1 MPKSKYFRVAVE
13 GATCDGR
20 TLERQ
25 HIEQMAKSY
34 NPQVFGARCN
44 LEHMRSLFPDSVFR
58 MYGDVLAL
66 KAEDDTSDGP
76 LKGKLGLYAQI
87 DATDELVELN
97 KSRQKIY
104 SSIEINPAFADT
116 GVAYLMGLAFTD
128 SPASLGTEMLQFCA
142 SSQVNPLADRKTHPS
157 CLFSAATEVVIEF
170 EADAPAT
177 ETGKNFFSLVKG
189 LLNKGQRQFSAEA
202 AEIRDAVEL
211 VAQSQADTLERIEV
225 FGQQQVK
232 FADKDALQ
240 KVTDDLAALTAKLE
254 KQDGNFNQRPPSH
267 GGANGA
273 DQTLLAD
280 C

>member
-34 NPQVFGARCN
+34 NPQVYGARCN
-44 LEHMRSLFPDSVFR
+44 LEHLRSLFPDSVFR

-66 KAEDDTSDGP
+66 KTEEDTSDGP

-97 KSRQKIY
+97 KSRQKVY
-104 SSIEINPAFADT
+104 SSIEVSPKFADT

-142 SSQVNPLADRKTHPS
+142 SSQVNPLADRKTDPS
-157 CLFSAATEVVIEF
+157 CFFTAAAEVAMEF
-170 EADAPAT
+170 ETDEP
-177 ETGKNFFSLVKG
+177 EVKSGKGFFNSIKE
-189 LLNKGQRQFSAEA
+189 LLNKGQRHFSAEA
-202 AEIRDAVEL
+202 SEIREAVEV
-211 VAQSQADTLERIEV
+211 VAQSQADTLDRLDT
-225 FGQQQVK
+225 FSQQIGK
-232 FADKDALQ
+232 FADASALK
-240 KVTDDLAALTAKLE
+240 KVTDDLAALTEKLE

-273 DQTLLAD
+273 DQSLLAD

>member
-1 MPKSKYFRVAVE
+1 MPKSKFFRVAVE

-25 HIEQMAKSY
+25 HIQQMGDSY
-34 NPQVFGARCN
+34 NPQVYGARCN
-44 LEHMRSLFPDSVFR
+44 LEHLRSLFPDSVFR

-66 KAEDDTSDGP
+66 KAEEISDGP

-87 DATDELVELN
+87 DATDELVGLN

-104 SSIEINPAFADT
+104 SSIEVSPKFADT
-116 GVAYLMGLAFTD
+116 GVAYLVGLAFTD

-142 SSQVNPLADRKTHPS
+142 SSPVNPLAGRKTDPS
-157 CLFSAATEVVIEF
+157 CFFTVAAEVALEF
-170 EADAPAT
+170 EDDAPEANR
-177 ETGKNFFSLVKG
+177 GKGFFNSIKE

-202 AEIRDAVEL
+202 SEIREAVEV
-211 VAQSQADTLERIEV
+211 VAQSQADTLDRLDT
-225 FGQQQVK
+225 FSQQLDK
-232 FADKDALQ
+232 FADAEAL
-240 KVTDDLAALTAKLE
+240 KSLKGDLADLKAKLE
-254 KQDGNFNQRPPSH
+254 KQDSNFNQRPPSH
-267 GGANGA
+267 GSANGA